1 MTLRIFKLHLVW
13 NKIVKRLLYFTCKIY
28 SRKMLFKSLFHIVN
42 VWSGEIFF
50 GNFPNSSAF
59 YLMWKEIHRF
69 QAEESNW
76 TNISA
81 FHFVH
86 CCFAEFGVTKKYKKY
101 IFCVVWLKMVH
112 TAEDGEN
119 NAERRM
125 KENLQRFLSQ
135 QQQQQQ
141 QQHQRQQQQQQQHG
155 LRLEYILPS
164 APNSR
169 TRFRMGSV
177 TGRSVSFKCNFLN
190 LFGVVRFITN
200 QLKKLYKSGHI

>member
-1 MTLRIFKLHLVW
+1 
-13 NKIVKRLLYFTCKIY
+13 
-28 SRKMLFKSLFHIVN
+28 
-42 VWSGEIFF
+42 
-50 GNFPNSSAF
+50 
-59 YLMWKEIHRF
+59 
-69 QAEESNW
+69 
-76 TNISA
+76 
-81 FHFVH
+81 
-86 CCFAEFGVTKKYKKY
+86 
-101 IFCVVWLKMVH
+101 MVH
-112 TAEDGEN
+112 TAEDGES

-141 QQHQRQQQQQQQHG
+141 QQHQQQQRHQQQQQQHG

-177 TGRSVSFKCNFLN
+177 TGRSVSFKCNFSN

-200 QLKKLYKSGHI
+200 QFKKLYKSGHI

>member
-1 MTLRIFKLHLVW
+1 
-13 NKIVKRLLYFTCKIY
+13 
-28 SRKMLFKSLFHIVN
+28 
-42 VWSGEIFF
+42 
-50 GNFPNSSAF
+50 
-59 YLMWKEIHRF
+59 
-69 QAEESNW
+69 
-76 TNISA
+76 
-81 FHFVH
+81 
-86 CCFAEFGVTKKYKKY
+86 
-101 IFCVVWLKMVH
+101 MVH

-141 QQHQRQQQQQQQHG
+141 QQHQRRQQQQQQQHG

-177 TGRSVSFKCNFLN
+177 TGRSVSFKCNFLKPVWSSSFHCYPIKKVIPERSYLN
-190 LFGVVRFITN
+190 LIIEACWE
-200 QLKKLYKSGHI
+200 YK